1 MNDFFFLNEK
11 RLEDPAGIRALFY
24 GEGVFETFRWKNS
37 RPAFVSKHLERLR
50 KGAEF
55 LEIPFP
61 GEEKIMSR
69 VARAVSAAG
78 GDDFY
83 VKVCLLSEGDALFY
97 AAPSVASILVAV
109 RPSAEPPELASL
121 CVSEERRLAC
131 GRLFSFKT
139 LNYLGNVLAKREAVR
154 RGFDDLL
161 FLNTDGMVTETSSR
175 NVFWVRGKRLFT
187 PSLDCGL
194 LPGVTRE
201 VLLQSAGEFGYEAD
215 CGRFSLRELLE
226 SDYVFLTSSTA
237 GTVYV
242 DRVDGTTMPPLSESY
257 ATVRESLLSKLG
269 W

>member
-1 MNDFFFLNEK
+1 MNEFFFLNEK
-11 RLEDPAGIRALFY
+11 RLEDPVGIRALFY

-37 RPAFVSKHLERLR
+37 RPVFVSKHLDRLR

-55 LEIPFP
+55 LGIPFP

-69 VARAVSAAG
+69 VAGAVSGAG
-78 GDDFY
+78 GGDFY

-97 AAPSVASILVAV
+97 AAPSAVAILVAV
-109 RPSAEPPELASL
+109 RPSARVPESASL
-121 CVSEERRLAC
+121 CVSQEKRPAG
-131 GRLFSFKT
+131 GRLLSFKT
-139 LNYLGNVLAKREAVR
+139 LNYLRNVLAKREAVR

-161 FLNTDGMVTETSSR
+161 FLNADGAVTETSSR
-175 NVFWVRGKRLFT
+175 NVFWVKGKKLFT

-201 VLLQSAGEFGYEAD
+201 VLLQSAGEFGYETD

-237 GTVYV
+237 GSVYV
-242 DRVDGTTMPPLSESY
+242 DRVDGTTMPPLPESY
-257 ATVRESLLSKLG
+257 AIVRESLLSKLG